1 MKKVKIA
8 LFLLIVVLLGWVIGA
23 SLKNTWS
30 TRNQSAKKIPGPVN
44 NQASMEIKNP
54 HYSHTNEN
62 AVKEWELNA
71 KSAQFFKEKNQVVFK
86 DVVVTFYAKDGKR
99 YTLSGDM
106 GELYTDTQNIKVIG
120 NVVGK
125 GYQGEFHTN
134 SLQYD
139 AKTKKITTT
148 DQVQFQSQQFG
159 VKGKGMVVDVE
170 KEKLTL
176 LNDIRAQ
183 GKKK

>member
-1 MKKVKIA
+1 MKKIKIA
-8 LFLLIVVLLGWVIGA
+8 LSILIIVLLGWVIGA
-23 SLKNTWS
+23 SLKNTWG
-30 TRNQSAKKIPGPVN
+30 TRNQSAKKIPQLVN
-44 NQASMEIKNP
+44 SQASMVINNP
-54 HYSHTNEN
+54 HYSHTNE
-62 AVKEWELNA
+62 AALKEWELNA
-71 KSAQFFKEKNQVVFK
+71 KSAQFFKEKNLVVFK

-99 YTLSGDM
+99 YTLSGDA
-106 GELYTDTQNIKVIG
+106 GELHTESQNIRVTG

-139 AKTKKITTT
+139 AKEKKITTT

>member
-1 MKKVKIA
+1 MKKIKIT
-8 LFLLIVVLLGWVIGA
+8 LSILIIILLGWVIWA

-30 TRNQSAKKIPGPVN
+30 TRNRPAPKFPEPTN
-44 NQASMEIKNP
+44 RQASMEIKNP
-54 HYSHTNEN
+54 HYSHTNEE

-71 KSAQFFKEKNQVVFK
+71 KSALFFKEKNLAVFK
-86 DVVVTFYAKDGKR
+86 DVVVTFYAKDGKS
-99 YTLSGDM
+99 YTLSGDK
-106 GELYTDTQNIKVIG
+106 GELSTDTQNMRVTG

-125 GYQGEFHTN
+125 GYLGEFHTN

-139 AKTKKITTT
+139 AKNKKITTA
-148 DQVQFQSQQFG
+148 DQVQFQSKQFG
-159 VKGKGMVVDVE
+159 VEGKGMVVDVD
-170 KEKLTL
+170 KKKLTL